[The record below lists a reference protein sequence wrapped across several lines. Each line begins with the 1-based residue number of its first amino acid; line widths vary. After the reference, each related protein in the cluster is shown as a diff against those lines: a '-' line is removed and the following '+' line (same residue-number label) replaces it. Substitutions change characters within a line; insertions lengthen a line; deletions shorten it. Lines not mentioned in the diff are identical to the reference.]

1 MISDFRIEV
10 ESSNFETEASDFE
23 VEIGLRNFINSGFC
37 VKSKCIVVSGGVVAA
52 IVADGGRI
60 GTGPAIRFGQIGRKV
75 KLGRTE
81 PNLRQFIIVKVVLVF
96 QNILRRK

>member
-1 MISDFRIEV
+1 MISDFTIEV
-10 ESSNFETEASDFE
+10 ESSNFEIEVSDFE
-23 VEIGLRNFINSGFC
+23 IEIGLRNFINSGFC

-60 GTGPAIRFGQIGRKV
+60 GTGPAIRFGRKV
-75 KLGRTE
+75 KLGRTAQY
-81 PNLRQFIIVKVVLVF
+81 LCQFIIVKVVLVF